1 MSENWVNDI
10 QMMHDKYNTK
20 EAVSKLSSQQLKEFI
35 EFRYRFL
42 EEELQ
47 ELRQG
52 IDEKNGDLIVDSI
65 IDLCVVAIGTLDLF
79 NVDSYTSWD
88 RVLEANL
95 NKSVGVKATRP
106 NPLGLPDLIKNQDWV
121 APEHHDN
128 LGLIQVALDNSI

>member
-20 EAVSKLSSQQLKEFI
+20 DAVSKLSSQQLKEFI

-79 NVDSYTSWD
+79 NVDSYTAWD

-106 NPLGLPDLIKNQDWV
+106 NPLGLPDLIKNPGWI